1 MSYPRG
7 LVVLVALVAL
17 ALAALGCSVTG
28 PTGLLAPTN
37 TPRARVLNPQ
47 LRATATTILPTPAL
61 DAQVSATSA
70 TAEPASASAPTEA
83 PAGAAGP
90 TAAPRST
97 VTVPVDAD
105 AESLILERIYEKVNP
120 SVVRIFN
127 LAHSSNLPSSADAI
141 PQGEGSGF
149 VWDTQGHIVTNN
161 HVVAGA
167 EQLQVFFADGTQMDG
182 ELVATDPY
190 SDLAVVKVDPS
201 LVTLVPVEQGDINT
215 VKVGQR
221 AVAIGNPFGFEG
233 TMTQGIVS
241 AIGRSIP
248 GTSNFSIPEAIQTD
262 AAINPGNSGGPLLND
277 LGQVIGVNAQI
288 QSSTQ
293 SNSGVGFAIPI
304 NIVQRIAPALIKD
317 GRYRHAYLGIR
328 GGNYTRAWSKALGL
342 PADVHGAYVE
352 EVVRGG
358 PAEQAGLR
366 AGSQATNILL
376 GVDSTGTPIYLQR
389 GGDVI
394 VAVDGKPIG
403 KMDDLLIYLERYTSP
418 GQTVQL
424 SVVRSD
430 GSKATVSVKL
440 GERPQQQGES

>member
-1 MSYPRG
+1 MSQRRG
-7 LVVLVALVAL
+7 LPVLIALL
-17 ALAALGCSVTG
+17 ALSLSVLGCSVTG
-28 PTGLLAPTN
+28 ASGLLTPTN

-47 LRATATTILPTPAL
+47 RRATATTVLPTPAL
-61 DAQVSATSA
+61 QAQAGA
-70 TAEPASASAPTEA
+70 TAAP
-83 PAGAAGP
+83 GAAPVP
-90 TAAPRST
+90 TITPRST
-97 VTVPVDAD
+97 VTIPVDSD
-105 AESLILERIYEKVNP
+105 VESVILERIYEKVNP

-127 LAHSSNLPSSADAI
+127 LAHNFNLPSTADAI

-149 VWDTQGHIVTNN
+149 VWDAQGDIVTNN
-161 HVVAGA
+161 HVVEGA
-167 EQLQVFFADGTQMDG
+167 EKLQVFFADGTQMDG

-190 SDLAVVKVDPS
+190 SDLAVVRVDPS

-221 AVAIGNPFGFEG
+221 AIAIGNPFGFEG

-277 LGQVIGVNAQI
+277 QGKVIGVNAQI

-304 NIVQRIAPALIKD
+304 NIVQRVAPALIKD

-328 GGNYTRAWSKALGL
+328 GGNYTRAWSAALGL
-342 PADVHGAYVE
+342 PTDVRGAYVE
-352 EVVRGG
+352 EVIQGG

-366 AGSQATNILL
+366 AGSQDTNILL
-376 GVDSTGTPIYLQR
+376 GVDSTGSPLYLQR

-394 VAVDGKPIG
+394 VAIDGKPIG
-403 KMDDLLIYLERYTSP
+403 KMDDLLIHLERYTSP

-430 GSKATVSVKL
+430 GSQTTVSVKL

>member
-1 MSYPRG
+1 MSHPRG
-7 LVVLVALVAL
+7 LPVLVALVAL
-17 ALAALGCSVTG
+17 ALASLGCAISGTA
-28 PTGLLAPTN
+28 GLLVPTN
-37 TPRARVLNPQ
+37 TPRPRVLSPQ
-47 LRATATTILPTPAL
+47 RAATATTVLPT
-61 DAQVSATSA
+61 
-70 TAEPASASAPTEA
+70 SAPRAEA
-83 PAGAAGP
+83 VATVPPGAPGTVATGTAAAVP
-90 TAAPRST
+90 TAAPRNT
-97 VTVPVDAD
+97 VTVPPDVDN
-105 AESLILERIYEKVNP
+105 ESLILERIYEKVNP

-127 LAHSSNLPSSADAI
+127 LAHSSRLPSNSNAV

-149 VWDTQGHIVTNN
+149 VWDTQGHIITNN
-161 HVVAGA
+161 HVVVGA
-167 EQLQVFFADGTQMDG
+167 EQLQVFFADGTQLDG
-182 ELVATDPY
+182 DLVATDPY

-201 LVTLVPVEQGDINT
+201 LVTLVPVEQGNIDT
-215 VKVGQR
+215 VRVGQR
-221 AVAIGNPFGFEG
+221 AIAIGNPFGFEG

-248 GTSNFSIPEAIQTD
+248 GTNSFNIPEAIQTD

-304 NIVQRIAPALIKD
+304 DIVQRVAPALIKD

-328 GGNYTRAWSKALGL
+328 GGNYTRAWSQALGL
-342 PADVHGAYVE
+342 PPDIRGAYVE
-352 EVVRGG
+352 EVVLGG

-366 AGSQATNILL
+366 AGNQDTDLLL
-376 GVDSTGTPIYLQR
+376 GVDITGTPLYLQR

-394 VAVDGKPIG
+394 VAIDGQTIG

-424 SVVRSD
+424 SLVHSD
-430 GSKATVSVKL
+430 GSRDTVSVKL

>member
-1 MSYPRG
+1 MPHSRG
-7 LVVLVALVAL
+7 LAIFVVLL
-17 ALAALGCSVTG
+17 ALSLAAFGCSVSG
-28 PTGLLAPTN
+28 PASGLAPTN
-37 TPRARVLNPQ
+37 TPRPRVLNPQ
-47 LRATATTILPTPAL
+47 RRATATTVLPTPAH
-61 DAQVSATSA
+61 DAKAAT
-70 TAEPASASAPTEA
+70 TPASTGEPTVT
-83 PAGAAGP
+83 AAAAQAAA
-90 TAAPRST
+90 TTAPRST
-97 VTVPVDAD
+97 VAVPADAD
-105 AESLILERIYEKVNP
+105 AESVILERIYEKVNP

-127 LAHSSNLPSSADAI
+127 LAHSSQLPSTADAI

-167 EQLQVFFADGTQMDG
+167 EQLEVDFADGTQMQG

-190 SDLAVVKVDPS
+190 SDLAIVKVDPS

-221 AVAIGNPFGFEG
+221 AIAIGNPFGFQG

-248 GTSNFSIPEAIQTD
+248 GLSNFSIPEAIQTD

-304 NIVQRIAPALIKD
+304 NIVQRVAPALIKD
-317 GRYRHAYLGIR
+317 GHYRHSYLGIR
-328 GGNYTRAWSKALGL
+328 GGNYTKAWSQALGL
-342 PADVHGAYVE
+342 PPDIRGAYVE

-366 AGSQATNILL
+366 AGNQDTKILIAVDAT
-376 GVDSTGTPIYLQR
+376 GAPIYLQR

-403 KMDDLLIYLERYTSP
+403 KMDDLLIYLEDFTSP
-418 GQTVQL
+418 GQTVQF

-430 GSKATVSVKL
+430 GSKANVTVKL

>member
-1 MSYPRG
+1 MSHPRG
-7 LVVLVALVAL
+7 LVVLVALLAL

-28 PTGLLAPTN
+28 PVGLQAPPN

-47 LRATATTILPTPAL
+47 RQATATTILPTSAP
-61 DAQVSATSA
+61 DAQLSA
-70 TAEPASASAPTEA
+70 TAAAAPT
-83 PAGAAGP
+83 AAAVATAAALP

-97 VTVPVDAD
+97 VNVPVDSD

-127 LAHSSNLPSSADAI
+127 LAHNSNLPSSADAI

-161 HVVAGA
+161 HVVVGA
-167 EQLQVFFADGTQMDG
+167 EQLQIFFADGTQIDG

-201 LVTLVPVEQGDINT
+201 LVSLVPVEQGDINT

-277 LGQVIGVNAQI
+277 RGQVIGVNAQI

-304 NIVQRIAPALIKD
+304 DIVQRVAPALIKD

-328 GGNYTRAWSKALGL
+328 GGNYTKAWSKALSL
-342 PADVHGAYVE
+342 PADVRGAYVE
-352 EVVRGG
+352 EVVGGG

-366 AGSQATNILL
+366 AGSQDTSILL
-376 GVDSTGTPIYLQR
+376 GMDSTGTLLYLQR

-394 VAVDGKPIG
+394 VAADGKPIG

-424 SVVRSD
+424 SIVRSD